1 MEQKFYTKGEE
12 IFNAVTHGVG
22 TALALAALVI
32 LIILSSIYGTSWHMV
47 SFIIYGS
54 TLVILYLGSTLY
66 HSITN
71 IKAKRLFR
79 KFDHMSIYL
88 LIAGTYTPYCLTVL
102 RGTVGWLILGLVWA
116 CAIVGIVI
124 KSFSTGKKDKL
135 STLLYIIMG
144 WVIIVAFK
152 PLAQGMSTLGIVFLI
167 LGGLAYTF
175 GTLFYMKDKLKFNH
189 GLWHLFVIA
198 GSIMH
203 FFSVLTTLNIS

>member
-71 IKAKRLFR
+71 IKA
-79 KFDHMSIYL
+79 
-88 LIAGTYTPYCLTVL
+88 
-102 RGTVGWLILGLVWA
+102 
-116 CAIVGIVI
+116 
-124 KSFSTGKKDKL
+124 
-135 STLLYIIMG
+135 
-144 WVIIVAFK
+144 
-152 PLAQGMSTLGIVFLI
+152 
-167 LGGLAYTF
+167 
-175 GTLFYMKDKLKFNH
+175 
-189 GLWHLFVIA
+189 
-198 GSIMH
+198 
-203 FFSVLTTLNIS
+203 